1 MGIDL
6 VFLSPYASALMPA
19 LLITSFIWA
28 LSFGLLGNC
37 LSDLPASFVALARM
51 AGSLA
56 FFLPFVRKVPFSHA
70 MGMMGIGAV
79 QFGGMYLCYI
89 AAFHYLPSH
98 QVALFTA
105 TTPIYVV
112 LVNGLMKKKLPP
124 LHLAAAVLAAIGG
137 AGILWKGYSAGN
149 GELTGIVLVQL
160 SNLCFA
166 AGQIAYI
173 SLKDSW
179 FGGSEASCFAYAYA
193 GALLVTLP
201 AGLPSGLACWQEISA
216 MQWWLLAYLGV
227 IASGVCFFLW
237 NYGARRVTPVKLAIM
252 NNLKIP
258 LAALI
263 SLLLFREQPNMFL
276 LALGCLLIL
285 SSFLIAP
292 IPPKK
297 AARNQA
303 SGGRIPE

>member
-1 MGIDL
+1 MLRTPDGTGIDL
-6 VFLSPYASALMPA
+6 VFLSPYASARMPA
-19 LLITSFIWA
+19 LLLTSFIWA

-37 LSDLPASFVALARM
+37 LSGLPANFVALARM
-51 AGSLA
+51 AGSFA
-56 FFLPFVRKVPFSHA
+56 VFLPFLSHA
-70 MGMMGIGAV
+70 VGMMGIGAV
-79 QFGGMYLCYI
+79 QFGGMYLFYI

-112 LVNGLMKKKLPP
+112 LIDGLMKKNLPP
-124 LHLAAAVLAAIGG
+124 LHLAAAILAAMGG
-137 AGILWKGYSAGN
+137 AGILWKGYSSGN

-173 SLKDSW
+173 SLKNSW
-179 FGGSEASCFAYAYA
+179 FGRSEASCFSYAYA

-201 AGLPSGLACWQEISA
+201 SGLPSGLACWQGISTV
-216 MQWWLLAYLGV
+216 QWWLLAYLGV

-258 LAALI
+258 LAAMT
-263 SLLLFREQPNMFL
+263 SLLLFREHSNMFL
-276 LALGCLLIL
+276 LSIGCLLIL
-285 SSFLIAP
+285 ASFLIVP
-292 IPPKK
+292 ISLKND
-297 AARNQA
+297 A
-303 SGGRIPE
+303 